1 MGCKSFGWKSGG
13 KFNKKGGW
21 KAKRADKKIWQKKKW
36 AEDRRKD
43 DDDDAGQGWKFKKAA
58 KFDKA
63 IKIKL
68 ACDFEPNIKVKKWKF
83 KDDGDDCGWRK
94 KVLIKDCD
102 IDIQID
108 DKGFKPL
115 PQVCDFPLPEEE
127 PTSCKID
134 VKGCGF
140 KFKGWGKWKKCDDDR
155 DEPETPKQPEVCE
168 PETPTVPENEE
179 PGGELSDGN
188 NAPTIVEPTETTV
201 LINAGSQGQVVT
213 TVVAEDLDGDTLVF
227 SINDATDPDSADAD
241 LFMIDPDTGVV
252 TLNGVPTAS
261 TDGDQIYQIEV
272 EVTDG
277 EEVDSI
283 ILDFIHFT
291 SA

>member
-13 KFNKKGGW
+13 KFNNKGGW
-21 KAKRADKKIWQKKKW
+21 KAKRADKKIWKKKKW

-68 ACDFEPNIKVKKWKF
+68 ACDFEPKIKVKKWKF

-94 KVLIKDCD
+94 KVAIKDCD

-115 PQVCDFPLPEEE
+115 PQVCDFPLPDEE
-127 PTSCKID
+127 PVTCKID

-140 KFKGWGKWKKCDDDR
+140 KFKGWGKRKKCDDDR
-155 DEPETPKQPEVCE
+155 DEPETPDQPEVCDPQPPVIPEEEE
-168 PETPTVPENEE
+168 PEI
-179 PGGELSDGN
+179 SDGN
-188 NAPTIVEPTETTV
+188 NAPTITAPTNPDV
-201 LINAGSQGQVVT
+201 LIDVTSQGRVVT
-213 TVVAEDLDGDTLVF
+213 QVVAEDLDGDSLVF

-241 LFMIDPDTGVV
+241 LFLIDSATGEISLTGIVSPM
-252 TLNGVPTAS
+252 GSA
-261 TDGDQIYQIEV
+261 DGDNSYQIEV

-277 EEVDSI
+277 QEVDSI
-283 ILDFIHFT
+283 VLDFVYFT